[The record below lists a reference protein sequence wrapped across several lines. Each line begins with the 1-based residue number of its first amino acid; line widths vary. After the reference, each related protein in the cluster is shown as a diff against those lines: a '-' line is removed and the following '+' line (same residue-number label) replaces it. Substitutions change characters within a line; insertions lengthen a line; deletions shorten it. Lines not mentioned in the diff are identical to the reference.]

1 VLARLVRLIAEGEP
15 VHINIWDA
23 DLERLA
29 KHSLEAAGVPLAKV
43 QFHPF
48 RAYEPWCRDHGP
60 QFVVRETGARAI
72 VNWGYNA
79 WGGKYPPFD
88 LDDAIPGQVA
98 AALGLPLLEPKM
110 ILESG
115 SIDVNGTGALLTTEA
130 CLLHPN
136 RNPHLTRGAIERR
149 LRNHLGV
156 ERITW
161 LGDGI
166 EGDDTDGH
174 VDDIAR
180 FVAAG
185 TVVAAVEPD
194 ERDANHRP
202 LRENRERLGQAFE
215 VVELPMPRRIESGGQ
230 RLPAS

>member
-1 VLARLVRLIAEGEP
+1 
-15 VHINIWDA
+15 
-23 DLERLA
+23 
-29 KHSLEAAGVPLAKV
+29 
-43 QFHPF
+43 
-48 RAYEPWCRDHGP
+48 
-60 QFVVRETGARAI
+60 
-72 VNWGYNA
+72 
-79 WGGKYPPFD
+79 
-88 LDDAIPGQVA
+88 
-98 AALGLPLLEPKM
+98 M
-110 ILESG
+110 
-115 SIDVNGTGALLTTEA
+115 
-130 CLLHPN
+130 
-136 RNPHLTRGAIERR
+136 
-149 LRNHLGV
+149 
-156 ERITW
+156 W